1 MCSVQ
6 AEGAVLYYA
15 PPVGLSVDDFH
26 VGQRTD
32 IDVEGSPGISR
43 VAGGIQVAGSKGD
56 KHVIRIVFVNNDRFG
71 KSTGNFR
78 IAPVQFLPVQAAIL

>member
-32 IDVEGSPGISR
+32 IDVEGSPGISP
-43 VAGGIQVAGSKGD
+43 VAGGIQVAGSKCNE
-56 KHVIRIVFVNNDRFG
+56 HVIRISFVKYDRFG
-71 KSTGNFR
+71 KSPGNFR
-78 IAPVQFLPVQAAIL
+78 IAAV